1 MRVALGSRVFAEWE
15 IITSIIND
23 VSTNICTISVGFGFK
38 KHMDLGSFV
47 VNWKICVQIRL
58 QALPFFLHSQT
69 LSIVTF
75 LKNIAL
81 LKRFRTPW

>member
-38 KHMDLGSFV
+38 KQVDLGSFE
-47 VNWKICVQIRL
+47 VNWKI
-58 QALPFFLHSQT
+58 
-69 LSIVTF
+69 
-75 LKNIAL
+75 
-81 LKRFRTPW
+81 